1 MKKFLSIVLSVIL
14 ILGTMSVLMSLPA
27 MATGTQVSI
36 TAAEGGYVLSNTA
49 VTGSGSTISARPYYG
64 NTFKGWYLKGTDNK
78 VSGNAD
84 YSGEITGDLEAR
96 FNVYN
101 QILDGSF
108 ESGTTV
114 GLEQLKQYSGSA
126 AVNASRQDAIVKDPS
141 NNTAL
146 HNNVLHVKPTTTST
160 TSKYLVNI
168 PAKVEKNKTYV
179 LHFSYYVPGEKKF
192 AYLGFDVIANT
203 QPWVD
208 NTKLAKWSMFWKTEG
223 RNKTN
228 NSWSGAGKTS
238 TSSVFFAKTI
248 NSNVDINKE
257 EWVDVWAVIETG
269 SDASLFGTSN
279 TADAAFVFGV
289 ENNVLIDYYLDNV
302 SITEASATAFNELVV
317 QGDGNGTAIAVDKKV
332 DSVFYLDY
340 ADASGSCNGDNYNQH
355 IVANSTMYP
364 QMATGYTYKATPNNG
379 FEFVSWTD
387 AAGNVVSTNETETF
401 YSEGTYTANFALAAG
416 NTEGGYLVKDKT
428 ANTVTAVT
436 YYGNNFLGWYDADNN
451 RVSTEA
457 TISRTTAAGLTA
469 KFQKYNLVDNGDFS
483 SEYVNYETKDNDSKV
498 VRMEETD
505 AFGNKNYYL
514 RLTDTTT
521 GRNKFEGFSWKFTLK
536 QGKKYIISYDLRE
549 SKSDAGKSLSD
560 PGVSFRRQIR
570 YWNGTSFVW
579 HDTINFAAQER
590 FTIGTKNFY
599 ENTQS
604 ELPGSYLPSSG
615 DTLNSSGM
623 FTTYITDSNGWINTS
638 FLVDTTTLNVK
649 YSGQDHYLLTEDDP
663 NGEVTLAIVLG
674 LNQAGSMALDIDNI
688 VVSEY
693 TEKVTVSV
701 GAAED
706 GCYYINRP
714 ASTPV
719 LPATY
724 TAIPADSY
732 KFVGWYDGETEV
744 STENPIAAGATALTP
759 KFEYVEDPN
768 RYTATAEVE
777 SVNGNYG
784 GYISGDKVAEN
795 NKRNTV
801 VTFKAVPY
809 GGNIFAGWYDKAT
822 GKLVSDNAVLEHKI
836 TENVNFVAKFNFNN
850 KFVDA
855 GYDNTPAGT
864 SIWGTDKDWYFADPS
879 VTGSSDVTINKNASY
894 SGDTSINVYAPSV
907 AVRHSAL
914 SVEAGKT
921 YHFGVAWAG
930 SGSGVTP
937 DYIKVLDAANGNVLA
952 TINDFPTDNSRA
964 SGDLSW
970 KKAFVNF
977 NTGSSTSV
985 VIEVFYSANTAS
997 LYLDDFVLYD
1007 TSATPFIIESNLGMY
1022 GDVYP
1027 GYLTTDAVQNKSY
1040 STDVTVTAV
1049 AYDRNRFIGWYEC
1062 GMLVSS
1068 DATYTFTA
1076 DHFTELTAEFEVK
1089 NFFKDSG
1096 IENTE
1101 KGVSLSHNLTDW
1113 NVNEGQYNNWRFDVT
1128 ATEKDTIPHLITPHS
1143 GNTMLRAFH
1152 RGADFS
1158 TKVDGL
1164 KEKTNY
1170 VLSFYWYMPQ
1180 IEACS
1185 FTNVRVN
1192 GVQEN
1197 VELARGMGGSAAGE
1211 WIKVDVPF
1219 YTALNTEVEL
1229 VFNFSATSGNV
1240 QLYLDDLAIYESNV
1254 VGIYAGD
1261 GGQVSSSITGT
1272 AQTGDSITAILEPGD
1287 SFTATAIPNAGN
1299 TFKGWYNYLNANELI
1314 STNTTL
1320 VKNNVTE
1327 PMYVVA
1333 YFEGANVEPIN
1344 HFVDGDFENNCFE
1357 GIIFTHPFWES
1368 DWCTYA
1374 VVGGNGSTITPVSGD
1389 RCLKVSA
1396 QSRYSNIVVNNLKP
1410 RTEYTLS
1417 FWIAADDYVALESMY
1432 IGVLKG
1438 EYSDRVNQTTHDS
1451 IRNTH
1456 QFNWGN
1462 VAFVDSE
1469 VTGYYMPYDMQCG
1482 NWKRVEI
1489 SFDTANRSS
1498 VFLHFSMSKLAGSGA
1513 LYFDDMRIT
1522 EGSSYTETV
1531 ANGSFDTDN
1540 TNGWEG
1546 GAFTTVTEG
1555 TNKYGVVSGEI
1566 HNALSLYYNKP
1577 YTVKFKA
1584 KAVNGTRIA
1593 AGLTAGGYE
1602 SLTDSD
1608 GKLVTTTNTSYAEF
1622 DLTSEWAEYSFDVH
1636 TLTSTDFKLFFKALD
1651 GSVAIDDVT
1660 VVTPD
1665 HLIDVQKFTF
1675 EDNTDNS
1682 IVRGSVKTGTVAYN
1696 DKFYKISTDV
1706 AKSGTK
1712 SLMLSATNLNPET
1725 SDEANAAAIKDHP
1738 LTQVW
1743 TKLDLQPGKTY
1754 TVLLYAK
1761 AKTAGTSFYIDVTTT
1776 AADWSQA
1783 KLIDREVELTTTDWT
1798 KLTYTFTAPDMEN
1811 KPFHAQ
1817 FIINAIDGK
1826 TTSDIYFD
1834 DVLVSECSAAITDTN
1849 PTKTYTHDIS
1859 WNVFSNYSFE
1869 KDGDV
1874 FRNYI
1879 KNGDATQGN
1888 RYITVKAGD
1897 KIIVP
1902 VKTKIGYINSER
1914 ASTYTFAADVKGSGN
1929 ANGFI
1934 GLAYSP
1940 DGSERLTNANGN
1952 PVSLTLSTDG
1962 KWKRSGYTFKENCQA
1977 QLYLVIECTVG
1988 TFDVDY
1994 LSLFNV
2000 YRSYEND
2007 THDYTINKFQD
2018 VYDDMDTYNKGN
2030 YIAGTIND
2038 LPSGSY
2044 VVLVGD
2050 KSYKSE
2056 VDSEGNYEI
2065 VRVAEGTYTMYI
2077 AAGGCDTLTMWGDIA
2092 FDADGKLSG
2101 LACERLSGTALEV
2114 LGEGVR
2120 NGAVKLTDEDTG
2132 YSYLTVTDSDGQYT
2146 AYILDCS
2153 WFVEG
2158 TTKESDVLSSAG
2170 ITMAKFDAKTALN
2183 KAVTTTM
2190 KGVSK

>member
-1 MKKFLSIVLSVIL
+1 MKKILSIVLSVIL
-14 ILGTMSVLMSLPA
+14 ILGTMSVLMALPA
-27 MATGTQVSI
+27 TATGTQVSI

-49 VTGSGSTISARPYYG
+49 ATGDTVSARPYYG
-64 NTFKGWYLKGTDNK
+64 NTFKGWYLKGTDTK
-78 VSGNAD
+78 VSDSAD
-84 YSGEITGDLEAR
+84 YTGDFTGDLEAR

-101 QILDGSF
+101 QIPDGGF

-114 GLEQLKQYSGSA
+114 GLDRLKQYSGAS
-126 AVNASRQDAIVKDPS
+126 AVNNSRQDAIVDDPS
-141 NNTAL
+141 GNTAL
-146 HNNVLHVKPTTTST
+146 HNKVLHVNPTTTST

-168 PAKVEKNKTYV
+168 PVTVEKNKTYV
-179 LHFSYYVPGEKKF
+179 LHFSYYVPGEKRHAF
-192 AYLGFDVIANT
+192 LGFDVLGNT

-208 NTKLAKWSMFWKTEG
+208 NTKLAKWSIFWKTEG
-223 RNKTN
+223 RSLTN
-228 NSWSGAGKTS
+228 NDWVGAGNKD
-238 TSSVFFAKTI
+238 SVLFARTLNPNI
-248 NSNVDINKE
+248 NINKE
-257 EWVDVWAVIETG
+257 EWVDVWAVIDTG
-269 SDASLFGTSN
+269 SDTSLFGTSN
-279 TADAAFVFGV
+279 TAEAAFVFGV
-289 ENNVLIDYYLDNV
+289 DNNVVIDFYLDNV
-302 SITEASATAFNELVV
+302 SFTEASATAFDKLVV
-317 QGDGNGTAIAVDKKV
+317 NGGANGKVVAVDKQV
-332 DSVFYLDY
+332 DSVFWLDY
-340 ADASGSCNGDNYNQH
+340 SANGGSPNGSNYNNF
-355 IVANSTMYP
+355 IESDSTKYA
-364 QMATGYTYKATPNNG
+364 QMATGYTYKATPDNG
-379 FEFVSWTD
+379 YEFVSWTD
-387 AAGNVVSTNETETF
+387 ADGKIVSANETETF
-401 YSEGTYTANFALAAG
+401 YTEGTYTANFARAAG
-416 NTEGGYLVKDKT
+416 NTEGGFLSQDTDAGTIT
-428 ANTVTAVT
+428 ANV
-436 YYGNNFLGWYDADNN
+436 YYGNRFLGWYNDEDTQ
-451 RVSTEA
+451 VYTDA
-457 TISRTTAAGLTA
+457 TIAKTASSGLTA
-469 KFQKYNLVDNGDFS
+469 KFERYNLIDNGDFTYD
-483 SEYVNYETKDNDSKV
+483 YVNYETKDNDSKAE
-498 VRMEETD
+498 RKEETD

-521 GRNKFEGFSWKFTLK
+521 GNNKFEGFSWKFTLK

-549 SKSDAGKSLSD
+549 SMSDAGKSLSD
-560 PGVSFRRQIR
+560 PSISFRRQIR
-570 YWNGTSFVW
+570 YWNGTSYVW

-590 FTIGTKNFY
+590 FTTGAKKFY

-604 ELPGSYLPSSG
+604 ELPSSYLPASG
-615 DTLNSSGM
+615 DVLNGNGIFS
-623 FTTYITDSNGWINTS
+623 TYTTDSYGWINTS

-649 YSGQDHYLLTEDDP
+649 YNGADHYLLTEDDP

-688 VVSEY
+688 IVSEY
-693 TEKVTVSV
+693 TEKATVSV
-701 GAAED
+701 GASED
-706 GCYYINRP
+706 GCYYTNRP
-714 ASTPV
+714 ASTAV

-724 TAIPADSY
+724 TAIPSDSY
-732 KFVGWYDGETEV
+732 KFVGWYDGETKV
-744 STENPIAAGATALTP
+744 SEENPVAAGTTALTP

-777 SVNGNYG
+777 SVGGSHG

-801 VTFKAVPY
+801 VTFTAVPY
-809 GGNIFAGWYDKAT
+809 GGNTFKGWYNKDT
-822 GKLVSDNAVLEHKI
+822 DKLVSDKAVLEYKI
-836 TENVNFVAKFNFNN
+836 TENINFVAKFNFNN

-864 SIWGTDKDWYFADPS
+864 SIWGADKDWYFADS
-879 VTGSSDVTINKNASY
+879 SATGNSDVTINKNESY
-894 SGDTSINVYAPSV
+894 SGDTSINVYAPGV
-907 AVRHSAL
+907 AVCHSAL
-914 SVEAGKT
+914 AVEPGKT

-930 SGSGVTP
+930 SGSGVSP
-937 DYIKVLDAANGNVLA
+937 QYIKVLDAANGNVLA
-952 TINDFPTDNSRA
+952 EITDFPTDNSRA
-964 SGDLSW
+964 MGVLSW

-977 NTGSSTSV
+977 GTGTSTSV
-985 VIEVFYSANTAS
+985 VIEILYNASAAS
-997 LYLDDFVLYD
+997 IYLDDLVLYD
-1007 TSATPFIIESNLGMY
+1007 TSATPFTIESNLGMY

-1027 GYLTTDAVQNKSY
+1027 GYLTTDAVQNKTY
-1040 STDVTVTAV
+1040 GTDVTVTAV
-1049 AYDRNRFIGWYEC
+1049 AYDRNKFIGWYEC
-1062 GMLVSS
+1062 GTLLSTNP
-1068 DATYTFTA
+1068 TYTFTA

-1089 NFFKDSG
+1089 NLFKDSG
-1096 IENTE
+1096 FENTE
-1101 KGVSLSHNLTDW
+1101 KNVSLSHKLSDW
-1113 NVNEGQYNNWRFDVT
+1113 TVNESQYENWRFDVT
-1128 ATEKDTIPHLITPHS
+1128 AVENDTVPSLTTPHS

-1170 VLSFYWYMPQ
+1170 VLSFYWYMPD

-1185 FTNVRVN
+1185 FTSVRVN

-1197 VELARGMGGSAAGE
+1197 VELARGTGGSAAGE

-1229 VFNFSATSGNV
+1229 IFNFSATSGNV
-1240 QLYLDDLAIYESNV
+1240 QLYLDDLAIYESNI
-1254 VGIYAGD
+1254 VGIYAGN
-1261 GGQVSSSITGT
+1261 GGQVSSNAAGT
-1272 AQTGDSITAILEPGD
+1272 AQTGDSITAILEPGE

-1333 YFEGANVEPIN
+1333 YFEGADVEPIN
-1344 HFVDGDFENNCFE
+1344 YFVDGDFENNCFE
-1357 GIIFTHPFWES
+1357 GITFTHPFWES

-1374 VVGGNGSTITPVSGD
+1374 VVGGNGSTITPISGD
-1389 RCLKVSA
+1389 RCLKVAA
-1396 QSRYSNIVVNNLKP
+1396 QSRNSNIVVNNLKP
-1410 RTEYTLS
+1410 GTDYTLS
-1417 FWIAADDYVALESMY
+1417 FWVAADDYVALESMY

-1438 EYSDRVNQTTHDS
+1438 EYSDRVNQTTHDGT
-1451 IRNTH
+1451 IYTH

-1469 VTGYYMPYDMQCG
+1469 VTGFYMPYDMQSG
-1482 NWKRVEI
+1482 EWKRVEI
-1489 SFDTANRSS
+1489 SFNTANRSS
-1498 VFLHFSMSKLAGSGA
+1498 ILIHFAMSKLAGSGG

-1531 ANGSFDTDN
+1531 VNGSFDSDN

-1546 GAFTTVTEG
+1546 GTFTTETEG

-1566 HNALSLYYNKP
+1566 YNALSLYYNKP

-1584 KAVNGTRIA
+1584 KAAVGTRLA
-1593 AGLTAGGYE
+1593 AGLTAGGRE
-1602 SLTDSD
+1602 SLTD
-1608 GKLVTTTNTSYAEF
+1608 GILVTTTNTSYAEF
-1622 DLTSEWAEYSFDVH
+1622 NLTNEWTEYSFDVQ
-1636 TLTSTDFKLFFKALD
+1636 TLTATDFKLFFKALS

-1660 VVTPD
+1660 VETPD
-1665 HLIDVQKFTF
+1665 HLTDVQKFTF
-1675 EDNTDNS
+1675 EDDTDNS
-1682 IVRGSVKTGTVAYN
+1682 IVRGSLKTSTVAYN
-1696 DKFYKISTDV
+1696 DKFFKISTDE

-1725 SDEANAAAIKDHP
+1725 SDEANAEAIKDHP
-1738 LTQVW
+1738 LAQVW
-1743 TKLDLQPGKTY
+1743 SKLDLQPGKTY
-1754 TVLLYAK
+1754 KLTLFAK
-1761 AKTAGTSFYIDVTTT
+1761 AKTANTAFKLAVKTI
-1776 AADWSQA
+1776 AADWSDLYLLD
-1783 KLIDREVELTTTDWT
+1783 KDITLSSNEWTEISYTFTTTD
-1798 KLTYTFTAPDMEN
+1798 MEN
-1811 KPFHAQ
+1811 RPFHAQ

-1834 DVLVSECSAAITDTN
+1834 DVLVSECSAVITDTN

-1869 KDGDV
+1869 KDGDEFQSYV
-1874 FRNYI
+1874 
-1879 KNGDATQGN
+1879 KTGDTTQGN

-1897 KIIVP
+1897 KIVVP
-1902 VKTKIGYINSER
+1902 VKTKVGYINSER

-1952 PVSLTLSTDG
+1952 PVSLTLSTGG

-1977 QLYLVIECTVG
+1977 QLYLVIECTAG

-2000 YRSYEND
+2000 YRSYEED
-2007 THDYTINKFQD
+2007 THDYTVNKFQD
-2018 VYDDMDTYNKGN
+2018 VYDDMDDYNKGN
-2030 YIAGTIND
+2030 YIAGTLND

-2065 VRVAEGTYTMYI
+2065 VKIAEGTYTMYI
-2077 AAGGCDTLTMWGDIA
+2077 AAGGCDTLTMWGDIT

-2101 LACERLSGTALEV
+2101 LACERLSGTVIEV
-2114 LGEGVR
+2114 TGEGVR
-2120 NGAVKLTDEDTG
+2120 NGAVKLTDDDTG
-2132 YSYLTVTDSDGQYT
+2132 CSYLTVTDSDGQYT

-2158 TTKESDVLSSAG
+2158 TTKESNVLSAVG
-2170 ITMAKFDAKTALN
+2170 ITVAKFNAKTALN